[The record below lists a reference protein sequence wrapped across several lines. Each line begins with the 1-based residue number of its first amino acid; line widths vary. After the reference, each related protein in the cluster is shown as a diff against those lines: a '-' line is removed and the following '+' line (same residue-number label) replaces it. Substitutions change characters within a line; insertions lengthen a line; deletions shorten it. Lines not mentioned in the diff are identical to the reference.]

1 MSTPHLKA
9 VETAEPEQY
18 PIPRGERLE
27 AHSFF
32 QFHYHRWLNSDLFLL
47 GDWEVQGL
55 SLALWSLS
63 QYQDPVGTLPD
74 NPKLIAALLK
84 GMSSDAWEAYMRRTP
99 NPLHGWCKC
108 LVGNETR
115 LMHPVVT
122 ENAVGALG
130 LREKSADRRSA
141 DAERQRMK
149 RLKDALIKLGHT
161 RLAENEMFLGQLDL
175 LLEERHP
182 QGNRTIVRIISA
194 MQEMGVRDLRA

>member
-1 MSTPHLKA
+1 MTALHMAKL
-9 VETAEPEQY
+9 VEHSDLPVY
-18 PIPRGERLE
+18 PIEKGERLE

-74 NPKLIAALLK
+74 NPRLVAALLK
-84 GMSSDAWEAYMRRTP
+84 GMPVEKWEAYMQRSP
-99 NPLHGWCKC
+99 SPLHGWHRCI
-108 LVGNETR
+108 VGDETR

-122 ENAVGALG
+122 ENAVSALG

-141 DAERQRMK
+141 DSERQRMK
-149 RLKDALIKLGHT
+149 RLKDSVVKLGHG
-161 RLAENEMFLGQLDL
+161 RMAENEMFMGQLDL
-175 LLEERHP
+175 LLEELHP
-182 QGNRTIVRIISA
+182 QGNRTMVRIISA
-194 MQEMGVRDLRA
+194 MQKMGVRDL